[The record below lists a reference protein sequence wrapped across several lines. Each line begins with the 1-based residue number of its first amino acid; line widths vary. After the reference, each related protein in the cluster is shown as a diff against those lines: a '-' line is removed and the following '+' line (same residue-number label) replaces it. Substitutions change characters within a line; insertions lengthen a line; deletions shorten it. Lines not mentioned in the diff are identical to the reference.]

1 MSDGI
6 CDICGKKP
14 ATVRV
19 QAHVN
24 GRRRTLELCDE
35 DYEKLRARQHGA
47 ARSPFESLFS
57 NHPLMSGM
65 MGNLW
70 QGADGDNDFHLGP
83 RSPRETVN
91 VVDVLSERAKEM
103 LQEAARHAQ
112 ERGRGD
118 VDTENLLYALADT
131 DVVQA
136 ILEQVKVSPADLRR
150 YIDENAPRGDATDK
164 EPQEMGV
171 TPRVKDALSRALA
184 AARDMGHSYVGPEH
198 LLVGLAEEGEGFAA
212 EILKKYGLTPH
223 ALRQQIAKV
232 VGKGAESG
240 EVDRPSDTPELDK
253 VARDLTKLARDG
265 KLDPV
270 IGRAREIETTI
281 EVLARRKKN
290 NPVLIGEPG
299 VGKTAIVE
307 GLAQRI
313 IAGEVPETLRD
324 KRLVELNVNALVAG
338 SKYRGEFEERVQNVL
353 DEVESASDSM
363 ILFIDEV
370 HTIVGAGAN
379 EGGLDV
385 ANTFKPAMAR
395 GELNLIGA
403 TTLNEYQKHI
413 EKDAALERRFQPVM
427 VPEPSVDQTV
437 MILRG
442 LRDTFEAHHK
452 VVISDPA
459 VTAAAELSD
468 RYITGRFLPDKA
480 IDLLDQ
486 AAARVR
492 MATTS
497 RPPEV
502 QESEAEFRQL
512 DRELDYAKT
521 RKDEDR
527 QKDIE
532 SRRDAARKRL
542 DDAEEAWRSDRRSRS
557 DEVRIED
564 IADIVAKLTGIP
576 VSELTSEERTKLM
589 QMEDTLHNRVI
600 GQDEAVKAVSDAVR
614 LARAGLREGA
624 RPIASFLFLGPTG
637 VGKTELAKALASS
650 VFGDED
656 AIIRIDM
663 SEYMEKHTVARL
675 IGAPPGYVGYD
686 EGGQL
691 TERVRRKPYS
701 VVLLDEIE
709 KAHGDV
715 ANVLLQVFDDGRLTD
730 GKGRVIDFT
739 NTIIIATSNLGAD
752 LIQAEMKRRGT
763 ADADDGRLKR
773 DLMDVLRGH
782 FRPEF
787 INRIDEVIVFHALD
801 RKQIRSIVELQ
812 LERVKH
818 MALGQGVTLE
828 FDDRAIE
835 RLANEGYKPEFGARE
850 LRRLIRSSVETILAR
865 KMLDD
870 EVHEGDKVKVTVAD
884 GQLELNV
891 EKAAKPEETGPQAP
905 SDGKQAGPSTEPS
918 PPDKAQT
925 SDNAIAA
932 EEGADETAVDEAAAA
947 EATLAMKPM
956 DAKTAKRGRASKNGT
971 ASKGSG

>member
-6 CDICGKKP
+6 CDICGIRP

-19 QAHVN
+19 AASVN
-24 GRRRTLELCDE
+24 GRRQTLELCQE
-35 DYEKLRARQHGA
+35 DYDRLRARQAGS
-47 ARSPFESLFS
+47 RSPFESLFS
-57 NHPLMSGM
+57 DHPLFSSM
-65 MGNLW
+65 MQEM
-70 QGADGDNDFHLGP
+70 QGDDDDFSMGP
-83 RSPRETVN
+83 RRPRETVDIT
-91 VVDVLSERAKEM
+91 DVLSERATEM
-103 LQEAARHAQ
+103 LQQAARHAQ
-112 ERGRGD
+112 DRGRSD
-118 VDTENLLYALADT
+118 VDTENLLYALADA
-131 DVVQA
+131 DVVNA
-136 ILEQVKVSPADLRR
+136 ILEQVKVNPADLKRF
-150 YIDENAPRGDATDK
+150 IDENAPRGDGSDK
-164 EPQEMGV
+164 SKDRGV
-171 TPRVKDALSRALA
+171 TPRLKDALSRALA

-198 LLVGLAEEGEGFAA
+198 LLVGLAEEGEGMAA
-212 EILKKYGLTPH
+212 DILRKYGLTPQ

-253 VARDLTKLARDG
+253 MGRDLTKLARDG

-299 VGKTAIVE
+299 VGKTAIIE

-313 IAGEVPETLRD
+313 VAGEVPETLRN
-324 KRLVELNVNALVAG
+324 KRLVELNVNAMVAG
-338 SKYRGEFEERVQNVL
+338 AKYRGEFEERVQKVL
-353 DEVESASDSM
+353 EEVKAASDNM

-370 HTIVGAGAN
+370 HTIVGAGSQ
-379 EGGLDV
+379 EGGLDI

-403 TTLNEYQKHI
+403 TTLNEYQKYI

-427 VPEPSVDQTV
+427 VPEPTVDQTV
-437 MILRG
+437 IILRG

-452 VVISDPA
+452 VVITDGA
-459 VTAAAELSD
+459 INAAADLSD

-492 MATTS
+492 MGTTS

-502 QESEAEFRQL
+502 QEAEAEVRQL
-512 DRELDYAKT
+512 GRELDYAKS
-521 RKDEDR
+521 RNDEAR
-527 QKDIE
+527 EKDITA
-532 SRRDAARKRL
+532 RRDAAQKRL
-542 DDAEEAWRSDRRSRS
+542 DAAEESWRSQRRSRS
-557 DEVRIED
+557 DEVTVED
-564 IADIVAKLTGIP
+564 IAQIVAKLTGIP
-576 VSELTSEERTKLM
+576 VSELTTEERAKLLK
-589 QMEDTLHNRVI
+589 MEETLHMRVI
-600 GQDEAVKAVSDAVR
+600 GQDDAVRAVSDAVR
-614 LARAGLREGA
+614 LARAGLREGS

-637 VGKTELAKALASS
+637 VGKTELAKALAAS

-691 TERVRRKPYS
+691 TERVRRKPYA

-739 NTIIIATSNLGAD
+739 NTIIIATSNLGAN
-752 LIQAEMKRRGT
+752 LIQEEMKRRGT
-763 ADADDGRLKR
+763 TEADEKRLKGE
-773 DLMDVLRGH
+773 LMEVLRHH

-787 INRIDEVIVFHALD
+787 INRIDEIIVFHALD
-801 RKQIRSIVELQ
+801 RQQIRTIVELQ
-812 LERVKH
+812 LERVKRL
-818 MALGQGVTLE
+818 ALGQGITLK
-828 FDDRAIE
+828 FDDRALQ

-850 LRRLIRSSVETILAR
+850 LRRLIRQDIETPLSR
-865 KMLDD
+865 MLLGG
-870 EVHEGDKVKVTVAD
+870 EVSEGGTVDVTVAD
-884 GQLELNV
+884 GDYKLTV
-891 EKAAKPEETGPQAP
+891 GKPAKAEKPAAKANG
-905 SDGKQAGPSTEPS
+905 S
-918 PPDKAQT
+918 
-925 SDNAIAA
+925 AA
-932 EEGADETAVDEAAAA
+932 
-947 EATLAMKPM
+947 K
-956 DAKTAKRGRASKNGT
+956 ASKAKSDKGDDDAAPDAPD
-971 ASKGSG
+971 ASPEA